1 MREALP
7 KCWQGKET
15 PKDLYL
21 FKSCHGIKSYFLI
34 QQLEK
39 QMIGCQQIISFI
51 LHVIGW
57 VMLGPLGWVGCRRGK
72 TRHFSKGSPRW
83 GRDTQLDHPSALPEC
98 LQFEVAHPNVQV
110 IWYGRTQISS
120 SFLFTCVK
128 RKGLGGGAMAAT
140 LICFLEYLFISTF
153 ELCTMYIDLTF
164 GRKIWLSC

>member
-21 FKSCHGIKSYFLI
+21 FKSCYGIKSYFLI

-39 QMIGCQQIISFI
+39 QMIGRQQIISFI

-98 LQFEVAHPNVQV
+98 LQFEVAQCTSQCSGHMIWKNIDFKHFLIYLCEEKGPGRRGHGSNPDLFLRISFYIHIWTLYNVHWFDV
-110 IWYGRTQISS
+110 W
-120 SFLFTCVK
+120 
-128 RKGLGGGAMAAT
+128 
-140 LICFLEYLFISTF
+140 
-153 ELCTMYIDLTF
+153 
-164 GRKIWLSC
+164 

>member
-72 TRHFSKGSPRW
+72 TRHFSKGLPRW

-98 LQFEVAHPNVQV
+98 LQLEGCMFDMSGLQCLDNVLIYEIYFWPNLCEE
-110 IWYGRTQISS
+110 R
-120 SFLFTCVK
+120 
-128 RKGLGGGAMAAT
+128 GLGMR
-140 LICFLEYLFISTF
+140 
-153 ELCTMYIDLTF
+153 
-164 GRKIWLSC
+164 GRGSNPGVCQTPWIIIHRLSK